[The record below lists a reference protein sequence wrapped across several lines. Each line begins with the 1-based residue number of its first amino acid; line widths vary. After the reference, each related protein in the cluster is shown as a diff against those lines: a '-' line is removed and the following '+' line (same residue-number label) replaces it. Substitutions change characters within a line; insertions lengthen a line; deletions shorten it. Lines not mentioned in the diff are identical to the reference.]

1 VLSGIAAGEV
11 IYNKILAGKG
21 LAREIIRR
29 EARLRYII
37 LCDDELPFYFI
48 GPDPKQEILF
58 LCEDS
63 RLQKRL
69 IRRGAKCRSG
79 KLRGRAIYQRLKI
92 CPTDRI
98 GVFSRDEKARREI
111 LQAVMEHTDVYA
123 ITLVEERGRK
133 RTSAAST
140 HPRVRS
146 VPIVELVQNGLINE
160 LEKTIRAAHLRT
172 LRSIFHD
179 QERVLL
185 LVQYDPDPDAVASAL
200 AMRTLLGRNKLS
212 APIASFGRVTRPE
225 NLAMLKLLD
234 IEILQITL
242 EELEDYNRI
251 VLLDVQP
258 SHFREELSPVHVII
272 DHHPENE
279 NAVCLFKDIRPNYGA
294 TSTILQE
301 YLHAGDVKITQKLAT
316 ALLYGIKTDTLL
328 LEREAIED
336 DLRAYSYLYPMANHR
351 LIRRM
356 ERPQLP
362 KEDLSVLSKAFHQP
376 SIVDD
381 VIYVHL
387 DDLTRE
393 DIVPYIADF
402 CLEVEGIEWAVVS
415 GVYDGKIV
423 VSARNYGTTRSAG
436 ELMRAAFS
444 AYGSAGGHRSM
455 AKAVIPLDSLD
466 EKDARDP
473 QQFLRRRFLEV
484 YQAVLKNTSPPRQGG
499 KNGGKGD

>member
-1 VLSGIAAGEV
+1 M
-11 IYNKILAGKG
+11 
-21 LAREIIRR
+21 
-29 EARLRYII
+29 RYII
-37 LCDDELPFYFI
+37 LCDDELPFYLV
-48 GPDPKQEILF
+48 GRHPLQEVLF

-69 IRRGAKCRSG
+69 IRRGARCRV
-79 KLRGRAIYQRLKI
+79 GRLTAGAPYRRLGI
-92 CPTDRI
+92 CLTDRVGMFI
-98 GVFSRDEKARREI
+98 RDEKVRAGI
-111 LQAVMEHTDVYA
+111 LHTVLDHTDVCG
-123 ITLVEERGRK
+123 ITLVEEATGK
-133 RTSAAST
+133 GQSAVEP
-140 HPRVRS
+140 HPRVRCVS
-146 VPIVELVQNGLINE
+146 MADICQNGFINE
-160 LEKTIRAAHLRT
+160 LEKTVSAAQLRT
-172 LRSIFHD
+172 LRSIFHE
-179 QERVLL
+179 QEKVLL
-185 LVQYDPDPDAVASAL
+185 LLQYDPDPDAVASAL

-225 NLAMLKLLD
+225 NLAMLKLLE
-234 IEILQITL
+234 IEVIQVAL
-242 EELEDYNRI
+242 EELRGFDRI

-258 SHFREELSPVHVII
+258 SHFRDALPPVHVII

-279 NAVCLFKDIRPNYGA
+279 IVQCLFKDIRPHYGA

-301 YLHAGDVKITQKLAT
+301 YLQAGDVKITQKLAT

-328 LEREAIED
+328 LEREAIEN
-336 DLRAYSYLYPMANHR
+336 DLRAFSFLYPMANHR

-362 KEDLSVLSKAFHQP
+362 KEDLSVLSKAFNKP

-415 GVYDGKIV
+415 GVYDRKV
-423 VSARNYGTTRSAG
+423 VISARNYGTTRSAG
-436 ELMRAAFS
+436 EVMRAAFS
-444 AYGSAGGHRSM
+444 AYGTAGGHRSM
-455 AKAVIPLDSLD
+455 AKAVIPMDSLE
-466 EKDARDP
+466 EKNAKDP
-473 QQFLRRRFLEV
+473 QRFVLKRFLEV
-484 YQAVLKNTSPPRQGG
+484 YRAALKNSPTSRPGG

>member
-1 VLSGIAAGEV
+1 
-11 IYNKILAGKG
+11 
-21 LAREIIRR
+21 
-29 EARLRYII
+29 LRYII
-37 LCDDELPFYFI
+37 LCDDELPYYFV
-48 GPDPKQEILF
+48 GQNPRQEVLF

-69 IRRGAKCRSG
+69 IRRGAKCRCG
-79 KLRGRAIYQRLKI
+79 RLKGRAVYQRLKM
-92 CPTDRI
+92 CPADRI
-98 GVFSRDEKARREI
+98 GVFLRDAKIGGEV
-111 LQAVMEHTDVYA
+111 LQAVLKHTDVYA
-123 ITLVEERGRK
+123 ITLVEERMSK
-133 RTSAAST
+133 RSSADSL

-146 VPIVELVQNGLINE
+146 VPMVELIRNGLINE
-160 LEKTIRAAHLRT
+160 LEKTMSAARLRT

-200 AMRTLLGRNKLS
+200 AMRTLLGRNKVS
-212 APIASFGRVTRPE
+212 APIATFGRVTRPE

-234 IEILQITL
+234 IQVLQIGR
-242 EELEDYNRI
+242 EELDEYNRI

-258 SHFREELSPVHVII
+258 SHFREELPPVHVII

-279 NAVCLFKDIRPNYGA
+279 NVACLFKDIRPNYGA

-328 LEREAIED
+328 LEREAIEN
-336 DLRAYSYLYPMANHR
+336 DLRAYSSLYPMANHR

-362 KEDLSVLSKAFHQP
+362 KEDLSVLSKAFHKP

-415 GVYDGKIV
+415 GVYDGKVV

-436 ELMRAAFS
+436 ELLRAAFS

-466 EKDARDP
+466 EKDAKDP
-473 QQFLRRRFLEV
+473 QRFLRRRFLEV
-484 YQAVLKNTSPPRQGG
+484 YRAALKNAQPARPVG
-499 KNGGKGD
+499 KNGGRGD

>member
-1 VLSGIAAGEV
+1 MAPE
-11 IYNKILAGKG
+11 
-21 LAREIIRR
+21 REILERGGG
-29 EARLRYII
+29 LRYII
-37 LCDDELPFYFI
+37 LCDDELPFHFV
-48 GPDPKQEILF
+48 GLDHKQEILF

-69 IRRGAKCRSG
+69 SRRGAKCRCG
-79 KLRGRAIYQRLKI
+79 KLRSRAIYQRLKI
-92 CPTDRI
+92 CPADRI
-98 GVFSRDEKARREI
+98 GVFLRDEKDQGQV

-123 ITLVEERGRK
+123 ITLVEERTKKK
-133 RTSAAST
+133 RPAASM

-146 VPIVELVQNGLINE
+146 VPMVELVRDGLINE
-160 LEKTIRAAHLRT
+160 LEKTIRAAQLRT

-212 APIASFGRVTRPE
+212 APIATFGKVTRPE

-234 IEILQITL
+234 IEVIQIGRGEL
-242 EELEDYNRI
+242 EEYNRI

-258 SHFREELSPVHVII
+258 SHFREELPPVHVII

-328 LEREAIED
+328 LEREAIEN
-336 DLRAYSYLYPMANHR
+336 DLRAFSILYPMANHR

-362 KEDLSVLSKAFHQP
+362 KDDLSVLSKAFHKP
-376 SIVDD
+376 SIVED

-415 GVYDGKIV
+415 GVYDRKVV

-455 AKAVIPLDSLD
+455 AKAVIPLDALD

-473 QQFLRRRFLEV
+473 QRFLLRRFLEV
-484 YQAVLKNTSPPRQGG
+484 YQAALKSLPLPRSGA

>member
-1 VLSGIAAGEV
+1 
-11 IYNKILAGKG
+11 
-21 LAREIIRR
+21 
-29 EARLRYII
+29 LRYII

-48 GPDPKQEILF
+48 PQDSRQEILIV
-58 LCEDS
+58 CEDT

-69 IRRGAKCRSG
+69 IRRGAKCRTG
-79 KLRGRAIYQRLKI
+79 RLRKRGVYQRMKV

-98 GVFSRDEKARREI
+98 GVFLRDEKARAEVLR
-111 LQAVMEHTDVYA
+111 AVLEYTDVFA
-123 ITLVEERGRK
+123 ITLVEERNKK
-133 RTSAAST
+133 RRSAVSL
-140 HPRVRS
+140 HPRVRT
-146 VPIVELVQNGLINE
+146 VPMSELSQNGVISE
-160 LEKTIRAAHLRT
+160 LDKTVSAAQLRT

-185 LVQYDPDPDAVASAL
+185 LLQYDPDPDAVASAL

-234 IEILQITL
+234 IEVIQVGL
-242 EELEDYNRI
+242 EELKEYNRI

-258 SHFREELSPVHVII
+258 SHFREELPPVHVII
-272 DHHPENE
+272 DHHPESE
-279 NAVCLFKDIRPNYGA
+279 VADCLFKDIRPHYGA
-294 TSTILQE
+294 TATILQE

-328 LEREAIED
+328 LEREAIES
-336 DLRAYSYLYPMANHR
+336 DLRAFSSLYPMANHR

-362 KEDLSVLSKAFHQP
+362 KEDLSILSKAFQKP

-415 GVYDGKIV
+415 GVYDRKV
-423 VSARNYGTTRSAG
+423 VISARNYGTTRSAG
-436 ELMRAAFS
+436 ELLRAAFS
-444 AYGSAGGHRSM
+444 SYGSAGGHRSM
-455 AKAVIPLDSLD
+455 AKAVIPVDSLD
-466 EKDARDP
+466 PKDAKDP
-473 QQFLRRRFLEV
+473 QRFVRKRFLEV
-484 YQAVLKNTSPPRQGG
+484 YQAAIKNSHPSRPGG

>member
-1 VLSGIAAGEV
+1 
-11 IYNKILAGKG
+11 
-21 LAREIIRR
+21 
-29 EARLRYII
+29 LRYII
-37 LCDDELPFYFI
+37 LCDDELPFQFI
-48 GPDPKQEILF
+48 GPDHSREILF

-63 RLQKRL
+63 WLQKRL
-69 IRRGAKCRSG
+69 IRRGAKSRCGR
-79 KLRGRAIYQRLKI
+79 LRGRALYRRLKI

-98 GVFSRDEKARREI
+98 GVFLRDEKARGEVLR
-111 LQAVMEHTDVYA
+111 AVMEHTDVFA
-123 ITLVEERGRK
+123 ITLVEKETRK
-133 RTSAAST
+133 RRSAAAT

-146 VPIVELVQNGLINE
+146 VLMVELVQNGFINE
-160 LEKTIRAAHLRT
+160 LEKTMRAAQLRT
-172 LRSIFHD
+172 LRSIFHE

-212 APIASFGRVTRPE
+212 APIATFGRVTRPE

-234 IEILQITL
+234 IEVIQIGR
-242 EELEDYNRI
+242 EELEEYNRI

-258 SHFREELSPVHVII
+258 SHFREELPQVHVII

-279 NAVCLFKDIRPNYGA
+279 SAVCLFKDIRPNYGA

-301 YLHAGDVKITQKLAT
+301 YLDAGDVKITQKLAT

-328 LEREAIED
+328 LEREAIEN
-336 DLRAYSYLYPMANHR
+336 DLRAFSILYPMANHR

-362 KEDLSVLSKAFHQP
+362 IEDLSVLSKAFSKP
-376 SIVDD
+376 SIVED
-381 VIYVHL
+381 VIFVHL
-387 DDLTRE
+387 DDLSRE

-415 GVYDGKIV
+415 GVYDRQVV

-436 ELMRAAFS
+436 DLMRGAFS
-444 AYGSAGGHRSM
+444 AHGSAGGHRSM

-473 QQFLRRRFLEV
+473 QRFVLKRFLEV
-484 YQAVLKNTSPPRQGG
+484 YQAPLKSLPPPRPGG

>member
-1 VLSGIAAGEV
+1 MR
-11 IYNKILAGKG
+11 N
-21 LAREIIRR
+21 
-29 EARLRYII
+29 II
-37 LCDDELPFYFI
+37 LCDDELPFYFVDQ
-48 GPDPKQEILF
+48 GLRQDTLF

-69 IRRGAKCRSG
+69 IRNGARCR
-79 KLRGRAIYQRLKI
+79 RGRFKHRATYARLRI

-98 GVFSRDEKARREI
+98 AVFMRDAKAGEES
-111 LQAVMEHTDVYA
+111 LQAVMAHTDASA
-123 ITLVEERGRK
+123 ITLVEEKAGR
-133 RTSAAST
+133 RRSAASM

-146 VPIVELVQNGLINE
+146 VPMVELVRNGLINE
-160 LEKTIRAAHLRT
+160 IEKTLCAARLRA

-185 LVQYDPDPDAVASAL
+185 LVQYDPDPDAIASAI
-200 AMRTLLGRNKLS
+200 AMRVLLGRNKVS
-212 APIASFGRVTRPE
+212 APIATFGGVTRPE
-225 NLAMLKLLD
+225 NIAMLNLLE
-234 IEILQITL
+234 IEVIQIRL
-242 EELEDYNRI
+242 EELNEYNRI

-258 SHFREELSPVHVII
+258 SHFREVLPRVDVII

-279 NAVCLFKDIRPNYGA
+279 NAVCLFKDIRPHYGA

-301 YLHAGDVKITQKLAT
+301 YLQAGDVRITQKVAT

-328 LEREAIED
+328 LEREAIEN
-336 DLRAYSYLYPMANHR
+336 DLKAFSSLYPMANHR

-362 KEDLSVLSKAFHQP
+362 KEDLSVLSKAFQSP
-376 SIVDD
+376 SILGD

-387 DDLTRE
+387 DDLSRE

-415 GVYDGKIV
+415 GIYDRRVV

-436 ELMRAAFS
+436 ELLRAAFS

-455 AKAVIPLDSLD
+455 AKAVFSLDSLD
-466 EKDARDP
+466 EKDAKDP
-473 QQFLRRRFLEV
+473 QRFVRKRFLEV
-484 YQAVLKNTSPPRQGG
+484 YQAALRSAPPARPGAR
-499 KNGGKGD
+499 NGAKGE

>member
-1 VLSGIAAGEV
+1 M
-11 IYNKILAGKG
+11 
-21 LAREIIRR
+21 
-29 EARLRYII
+29 RYII
-37 LCDDELPFYFI
+37 LCDDELPFYFV
-48 GPDPKQEILF
+48 GQDHKEDILF
-58 LCEDS
+58 VCEDS
-63 RLQKRL
+63 TLRKRL
-69 IRRGAKCRSG
+69 VRRGAKCRCG
-79 KLRGRAIYQRLKI
+79 RLRDRALYQRLKI

-98 GVFSRDEKARREI
+98 GVFLRDEKARGQV
-111 LQAVMEHTDVYA
+111 LQAVVEHTDVYA
-123 ITLVEERGRK
+123 ITLVEGGTRK
-133 RTSAAST
+133 RRSAASN
-140 HPRVRS
+140 HPRVHS
-146 VPIVELVQNGLINE
+146 VLMVDLVQHGFVNE
-160 LEKTIRAAHLRT
+160 LDKTIHAAQLRT
-172 LRSIFHD
+172 LRSIFQD

-212 APIASFGRVTRPE
+212 APIATFGRVTRPE

-234 IEILQITL
+234 IEVIQIGR
-242 EELEDYNRI
+242 EDLGEYNRI

-258 SHFREELSPVHVII
+258 SHFREELPPVHVII

-279 NAVCLFKDIRPNYGA
+279 SAVCLFKDIRPNYGA

-328 LEREAIED
+328 LEREAIEN
-336 DLRAYSYLYPMANHR
+336 DLRAFSILYPMANHR

-362 KEDLSVLSKAFHQP
+362 KEDLSVLSRAFHKP
-376 SIVDD
+376 YIIDD
-381 VIYVHL
+381 VIHVHL
-387 DDLTRE
+387 DDLSRE

-415 GVYDGKIV
+415 GVYDRKVV

-444 AYGSAGGHRSM
+444 PYGSAGGHRSM

-466 EKDARDP
+466 EKDAKDP
-473 QQFLRRRFLEV
+473 QRFVRRRFLEV
-484 YQAVLKNTSPPRQGG
+484 YQAAQKNPPPPRPGG

>member
-1 VLSGIAAGEV
+1 
-11 IYNKILAGKG
+11 
-21 LAREIIRR
+21 
-29 EARLRYII
+29 LRYII
-37 LCDDELPFYFI
+37 LCDDELPFHFV
-48 GPDPKQEILF
+48 GPDHRQEILF

-69 IRRGAKCRSG
+69 IRRGVKCRCG
-79 KLRGRAIYQRLKI
+79 RLRGRALYQRLKI

-98 GVFSRDEKARREI
+98 GVFLRDEKARGQV
-111 LQAVMEHTDVYA
+111 LQAVMDHTDVYA
-123 ITLVEERGRK
+123 ITLVEERTRK
-133 RTSAAST
+133 RRSVASM

-146 VPIVELVQNGLINE
+146 VLMVELVQNGFINE
-160 LEKTIRAAHLRT
+160 LEKTICAAELRT

-200 AMRTLLGRNKLS
+200 AMRTLLSRNKLS
-212 APIASFGRVTRPE
+212 APIATFGRVTRPE

-234 IEILQITL
+234 IEVIQIGC
-242 EELEDYNRI
+242 EELEEYNRI

-258 SHFREELSPVHVII
+258 SHFREELPPVHVII

-328 LEREAIED
+328 LEREAIEN
-336 DLRAYSYLYPMANHR
+336 DLRAFSFLYPMANHR

-362 KEDLSVLSKAFHQP
+362 KEDLSVLSKAFHKP
-376 SIVDD
+376 SIVED
-381 VIYVHL
+381 VIFVHL

-415 GVYDGKIV
+415 GVYDRKVV

-455 AKAVIPLDSLD
+455 AKAVIPLDALN
-466 EKDARDP
+466 EKDAKDP
-473 QQFLRRRFLEV
+473 QRFLRRRFLEV
-484 YQAVLKNTSPPRQGG
+484 YQTTLKSLPLPRPVG

>member
-1 VLSGIAAGEV
+1 M
-11 IYNKILAGKG
+11 
-21 LAREIIRR
+21 
-29 EARLRYII
+29 RYII
-37 LCDDELPFYFI
+37 LCDDELPFYLI
-48 GPDPKQEILF
+48 PQDSRQEILIV
-58 LCEDS
+58 CEDS

-69 IRRGAKCRSG
+69 IRRGARCRCG
-79 KLRGRAIYQRLKI
+79 RLRKRGVYQRMKV

-98 GVFSRDEKARREI
+98 GVFLRDEKARAEV
-111 LQAVMEHTDVYA
+111 LQAVLEHTDVFA
-123 ITLVEERGRK
+123 ITLVEEGNKK
-133 RTSAAST
+133 RRSAASLP
-140 HPRVRS
+140 PRVRS
-146 VPIVELVQNGLINE
+146 VLMAELFQNGVINE
-160 LEKTIRAAHLRT
+160 LDKTVSAAQLRT

-212 APIASFGRVTRPE
+212 APIGTFGRVTRPE
-225 NLAMLKLLD
+225 NLAMLKLLE
-234 IEILQITL
+234 IEVIQIGI
-242 EELEDYNRI
+242 EEVDGYNRI

-258 SHFREELSPVHVII
+258 SHFREELPPVHVII

-279 NAVCLFKDIRPNYGA
+279 VADCLFKDIRPHYGSTA
-294 TSTILQE
+294 TILQE
-301 YLHAGDVKITQKLAT
+301 YLNAGDVKITQKLAT

-328 LEREAIED
+328 LEREAIEN
-336 DLRAYSYLYPMANHR
+336 DLRAFSSLYPMANHR

-362 KEDLSVLSKAFHQP
+362 KEDLSVLSKAFHKP

-415 GVYDGKIV
+415 GVYDRQV
-423 VSARNYGTTRSAG
+423 VISARNYGTTRSAG
-436 ELMRAAFS
+436 ELLRAAFS
-444 AYGSAGGHRSM
+444 SYGSAGGHRSM
-455 AKAVIPLDSLD
+455 AKAVIPVDSLD
-466 EKDARDP
+466 AKDAKDP
-473 QQFLRRRFLEV
+473 QRFVRKKFLEV
-484 YQAVLKNTSPPRQGG
+484 YQAALKNSHPPRPGG